1 MRYEITFRRIVEVDF
16 GIPIKEEPIIKSSML
31 ISERELQSMYNSD
44 REFITERVLDKLVD
58 RIKDGLSK

>member
-1 MRYEITFRRIVEVDF
+1 MV
-16 GIPIKEEPIIKSSML
+16 

-58 RIKDGLSK
+58 RIKDELSK